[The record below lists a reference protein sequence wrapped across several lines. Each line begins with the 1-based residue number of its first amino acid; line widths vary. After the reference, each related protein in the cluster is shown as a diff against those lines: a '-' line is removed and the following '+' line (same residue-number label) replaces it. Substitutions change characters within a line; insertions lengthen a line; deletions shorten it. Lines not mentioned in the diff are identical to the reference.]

1 MLQSAHN
8 ISALAQ
14 LAKKLWAKR
23 EKELELETENDGSIC
38 VLVCCVL
45 ACCVF
50 LLPIHNHHHHHRRH
64 RQETWTWNEAAKT
77 HTHTHLLNI
86 CNIYYTTLSLWLSVA
101 LCALHAQTWS
111 CNKFVQTFYRVETL
125 QKMKKNG
132 SPLKRIY
139 LYFAKENC
147 FLNLKGRY
155 EARTCEAK
163 SCCECPKLEL
173 SCVSVQHLIK
183 YDNT

>member
-50 LLPIHNHHHHHRRH
+50 LLPIHNHHHHRRH

-77 HTHTHLLNI
+77 HTHTHISSTYVIYTILLCPSGCLLFSVLYMLKLGPATNLYKHFTEWKPHKKWRKTAAHWSEF
-86 CNIYYTTLSLWLSVA
+86 IYIL
-101 LCALHAQTWS
+101 
-111 CNKFVQTFYRVETL
+111 
-125 QKMKKNG
+125 
-132 SPLKRIY
+132 LKRIA
-139 LYFAKENC
+139 F
-147 FLNLKGRY
+147 
-155 EARTCEAK
+155 
-163 SCCECPKLEL
+163 
-173 SCVSVQHLIK
+173 
-183 YDNT
+183 